1 LTPNPWLS
9 VDVDTVPAKRAREL
23 RDAWE
28 EFFDPEPSHDSEG
41 SGTPSVRRAIVD
53 SWRRSRDAGVDP
65 SGRQAAPSVV
75 DAPAARARWSA
86 HPLSGATAIIE
97 QCLADTA
104 VEADTLIVVGD
115 ADGTLL
121 SVRGSARMRNR
132 AADSMNFAEGTLW
145 SESGAGT
152 NAVGTALAAGHAVQV
167 FAAEHFTESVQR
179 WTCAAAPVHDADGE
193 VIGLIDLTGD
203 FSGVHPHNLA
213 VVMATAQAVEVF
225 LRFQQHERDD
235 ALRARYQDRLDSG
248 AVRRALSTASGR
260 IIAGSP
266 RYWGTGTRLKLP
278 PGGGELLLPSGASA
292 VAEQA
297 GDDAFVITRME
308 DPRGRTST
316 ARPLLE
322 LTLLGPG
329 PPTAT
334 LGGVAFALRP
344 RHAELLAVL
353 EAHPQGANAELLC
366 AEIYGDEG
374 HPGSVRVEMSRLRKL
389 LPGCIEADRYR
400 LVCDLRSDGR
410 RVRDL
415 LRSSAVRG
423 AARAYAGPLLP
434 ESEAPRVVDERAALE
449 GWLRTAVLGS
459 DDVEALWAWV
469 QCPSGEDDL
478 LAWSRLLAG
487 LDFEDPRRS
496 LAAARTRSLR
506 DA

>member
-1 LTPNPWLS
+1 LA

-28 EFFDPEPSHDSEG
+28 EFFDGEPARGSEG
-41 SGTPSVRRAIVD
+41 AGTPVVREPIVD

-65 SGRQAAPSVV
+65 TGRQAAPSVA
-75 DAPAARARWSA
+75 DASAARARWNA

-97 QCLADTA
+97 QCLGETSE
-104 VEADTLIVVGD
+104 EADTLMVVGD

-132 AADSMNFAEGTLW
+132 AADSMNFAEGALW
-145 SESGAGT
+145 SETGAGT

-179 WTCAAAPVHDADGE
+179 WTCAAAPVHDVDGE
-193 VIGLIDLTGD
+193 IIGLIDLTGD

-213 VVMATAQAVEVF
+213 VVMATAQALEVF

-235 ALRARYQDRLDSG
+235 ALRARYQDRLDNG
-248 AVRRALSTASGR
+248 AVRRALATASGR

-266 RYWGTGTRLKLP
+266 RYWGTDTRLVLP
-278 PGGGELLLPSGASA
+278 PGGGELLLPSGAPA
-292 VAEQA
+292 VAEPA
-297 GDDAFVITRME
+297 GEDAYVITRLE
-308 DPRGRTST
+308 DPRGS
-316 ARPLLE
+316 AFPPRPLLE

-329 PPTAT
+329 PPTAR
-334 LGGVAFALRP
+334 LGGVEIALRP
-344 RHAELLAVL
+344 RHADLLAVL
-353 EAHPQGANAELLC
+353 EARPQGANADLLC
-366 AEIYGDEG
+366 AEIYGDDG

-389 LPGCIEADRYR
+389 LPGCIEPDRYR
-400 LVCDLRSDGR
+400 ITCDLRSDGR

-415 LRSSAVRG
+415 LRANDVRA

-434 ESEAPRVVDERAALE
+434 GSEAPRVVEERAALE
-449 GWLRTAVLGS
+449 AWLRTAILGS
-459 DDVEALWAWV
+459 EDLEALWAWV
-469 QCPSGEDDL
+469 QCSSGEEDL
-478 LAWSRLLAG
+478 LAWNRLLAG
-487 LDFEDPRRS
+487 LDFDDPRRP

-506 DA
+506 EA